1 MINPVFV
8 PLRKTGP
15 HLSICTVSKEE
26 SGNLRSKPRV
36 FDEISKIKIASSY
49 VCIFTMN
56 VAVSSR
62 NVYLY
67 SKLDSICGN
76 YILKTPT
83 N

>member
-36 FDEISKIKIASSY
+36 FDEISKMKIASNVY
-49 VCIFTMN
+49 IFTMN

-67 SKLDSICGN
+67 SKSDSICGN